1 MAFYKKQFN
10 KAHNVYYPHAVVVG
24 KPIETKELAKELAT
38 VSTVSRADV
47 NAVLGDL
54 AQVLHNYMKNGK
66 SVHLEGLGYFRYKL
80 SAKGVSSLDEFSFS
94 EQVKSVGV
102 QFTPERTKSS
112 SGNYTSEL
120 IDYSTIEW
128 IELSSDVSDV
138 TDEDESEDTDSDE
151 ESTDEGS
158 DEETTAGEE

>member
-1 MAFYKKQFN
+1 MAFYKKKHN
-10 KAHNVYYPHAVVVG
+10 KAANVYYPLAVVVG

-38 VSTVSRADV
+38 ISTVSRADV

-80 SAKGVSSLDEFSFS
+80 NAKGVSSLDDFDFD

-102 QFTPERTKSS
+102 QFTPERSKSS
-112 SGNYTSEL
+112 SGSYTSEL

-128 IELSSDVSDV
+128 IELSSDASES
-138 TDEDESEDTDSDE
+138 TDEESEDESEDE
-151 ESTDEGS
+151 AESTDEGS
-158 DEETTAGEE
+158 EEETTDGEE